1 MDITVQSNLDKLG
14 SLLRDVLFLNEV
26 GGDNGLV
33 YRFSDAD
40 GFRTGRSGWSY
51 GVSQFDVAN
60 NSGLAVKCLKEIG
73 FTDQQVD
80 FIIKQVYSVQEMARF
95 SAMLKE
101 KSAVV
106 DKYDILHMGE
116 TVKLVSKLLLK
127 YNCKDIAVDAFL
139 AICDYHNQFYISPNG
154 KMEAFIKTTIASKGT
169 VTFDDISKRKM
180 ATKWGVDRP
189 DDVRRR
195 DRNIKTVTSKVV

>member
-154 KMEAFIKTTIASKGT
+154 KMEVFIKTTIASKGT

-195 DRNIKTVTSKVV
+195 DRNIKTVASKVV